1 MGWCHAYV
9 ELLQR
14 HRLHEL
20 AMVVAHLSDCAQVQA
35 LNQVRLLLMRRARTA
50 SGTATQCTRTN
61 DLFHEQER
69 TYMHTKRVC
78 PHCAEALPAMGAGG
92 CVSPFVCCVFENR

>member
-1 MGWCHAYV
+1 
-9 ELLQR
+9 
-14 HRLHEL
+14 
-20 AMVVAHLSDCAQVQA
+20 
-35 LNQVRLLLMRRARTA
+35 LMRRARTA

-92 CVSPFVCCVFENR
+92 CVFPFVCFLFENRNAGESQSDRTTSMSLAQ